1 MDLFKVWGVFCFI
14 AFSTA
19 QDPTNRPDPPPSYL
33 LLAPRTIQARVPT
46 CLSVSILG
54 RELVTVL
61 AQIFHGKQLVA
72 TNSTTVKGGST
83 RMLTLPV
90 IDGEADNKYPYVLEV
105 KGYVGKSLLF
115 SNSTNLSFDPKGCT
129 TFIQTDK
136 LNYLPGQVVKIRAV
150 SILYNGKPA
159 NSSVNITI
167 TDPRGN
173 FIRQWQNK
181 ESNLGVVST
190 EFELSENPPLGQWTI
205 LTEVKGA
212 QSQKNF
218 FVAHYVLPRFDVSIK
233 APDILYRGDTLNGC
247 VTAKYSYG
255 KPVQG
260 QLNLTFIHHFPFAQE
275 VYSESREINGMENF
289 TFGFSYYHPT
299 SSQMFSTEKMEYL
312 MIEVQVTEDLTGLTY
327 SDTMKV
333 SLIEQKYKI
342 VFEDFPKTLKPSQ
355 NFTATLRLLT
365 YNDQPLSLEDQ
376 MKMVEVSVV
385 QMMETWWN
393 MGMETMEANSTDPL
407 YMLQEEVPPKDMQ
420 FPVPADG
427 VIPLHIEVMKG
438 IEMLIIDVSFDDC
451 HKTLQLRR
459 GYVSPS
465 NSFLQ
470 IQKPSEPAQV
480 GTPLWLTIKS
490 NFDMGDIHYLI
501 KSRGQIVSA
510 GTTSANLTLIPEGSW
525 APSACIIVYGVQ
537 PDGEVINDGIHLPI
551 AKVLQNKVSLS
562 WSSSPR
568 KPAEDVTLKVSVAE
582 PGSLVG
588 LLVVDRAT
596 QGANT
601 DNDIHEETVLQEML
615 KFDGSMNH
623 AMPSITRIGDPLSVF
638 NTCDLEV
645 MTDASLHNAI
655 WQFYE
660 TYGTEGNEG
669 NEGPM
674 QQNQEP
680 HERKYFPETWI
691 WMDVN
696 TGDSHTVKLPLT
708 VPDSITSWTAT
719 AFVMSEHLGLGIT
732 EEPATLTVFQDF
744 FLSLNLP
751 PYVIRGEDL
760 VLEIILFNYL
770 QQDQEVTVIV
780 AESETFEFIFPD
792 IIDLSMPSVRQ
803 VHVASGGGTN
813 VLVPIRP
820 LVLGEIPIS
829 VKATSFE
836 SSDFISTTV
845 LVKAEGLEQTF
856 SSSVLLELSA
866 GQMNLSKIVAF
877 TFPPDV
883 VVGSERAS
891 VTAIGDILGPSISGL
906 DSLIQMPY
914 GCGEQNMIHLA
925 PNIFILQYLTLTGQD
940 DPEITKRATD
950 YMMRGYEQELSFQ
963 RADGSFSAFGDSDAS
978 GSTWLSA
985 FVLKCFLQAQ
995 KFIVIDSNVL
1005 LRVASWI
1012 SAQQGADGRFE
1023 EPGRVIHT
1031 ELQGGLD
1038 GSVSLTAY
1046 VLIALLEAD
1055 AIRTRYANEVS
1066 SALMYLET
1074 RVAMGGVPSNYSL
1087 SLVTYALALA
1097 GSSTSE
1103 NTLADLIEK
1112 TTIKDGWP
1120 MWSSPNASLSPSW
1133 QPTSADIETMSYLLL
1148 SLHKLNHI
1156 PDGLELMKALSQQRN
1171 SMGGY
1176 GSTQDTIVAL
1186 QALSTFAAAVG
1197 SYPSDLNI
1205 KVTSINSGR
1214 GTTFHI
1220 NQENYLVHQMQQI
1233 EPEQELNLEVTA
1245 EGHGLALLQLNVFYN
1260 IKNEKLMRQ
1269 RRDADSHEAFTMYIE
1284 LSDINVDLAQLSI
1297 CSSLSAGV
1305 GLNATGMAIMEVGLL
1320 SGFLLQEPGVSLNDV
1335 VKKVEV
1341 QPGKVIV
1348 YLDSVTTEEMC
1359 LLIPLMVEYKV
1370 AKVQEVAVI
1379 LYDYYEPRRRTERM
1393 YTSDWRNTM
1402 STCSFCGDDCSQ
1414 CQANDNDI
1422 TVLSHGSRLLSLICF
1437 PLIPVLLFILV
1448 IM

>member
-1 MDLFKVWGVFCFI
+1 MRKLSPVKLNWKGVLKQINNSLLFVFFKNG
-14 AFSTA
+14 ALF
-19 QDPTNRPDPPPSYL
+19 L
-33 LLAPRTIQARVPT
+33 LQ
-46 CLSVSILG
+46 
-54 RELVTVL
+54 
-61 AQIFHGKQLVA
+61 
-72 TNSTTVKGGST
+72 
-83 RMLTLPV
+83 V

-136 LNYLPGQVVKIRAV
+136 LNYLPGQVI
-150 SILYNGKPA
+150 IF
-159 NSSVNITI
+159 TI
-167 TDPRGN
+167 IVLFSCFSLIKDPRGN

-205 LTEVKGA
+205 LTEVK
-212 QSQKNF
+212 
-218 FVAHYVLPRFDVSIK
+218 VSTSRHRINK
-233 APDILYRGDTLNGC
+233 EGKVYCSKRDIL
-247 VTAKYSYG
+247 S
-255 KPVQG
+255 
-260 QLNLTFIHHFPFAQE
+260 
-275 VYSESREINGMENF
+275 
-289 TFGFSYYHPT
+289 
-299 SSQMFSTEKMEYL
+299 
-312 MIEVQVTEDLTGLTY
+312 LTY

-355 NFTATLRLLT
+355 NFTAT
-365 YNDQPLSLEDQ
+365 
-376 MKMVEVSVV
+376 
-385 QMMETWWN
+385 
-393 MGMETMEANSTDPL
+393 
-407 YMLQEEVPPKDMQ
+407 
-420 FPVPADG
+420 
-427 VIPLHIEVMKG
+427 
-438 IEMLIIDVSFDDC
+438 
-451 HKTLQLRR
+451 
-459 GYVSPS
+459 
-465 NSFLQ
+465 
-470 IQKPSEPAQV
+470 
-480 GTPLWLTIKS
+480 
-490 NFDMGDIHYLI
+490 
-501 KSRGQIVSA
+501 
-510 GTTSANLTLIPEGSW
+510 
-525 APSACIIVYGVQ
+525 
-537 PDGEVINDGIHLPI
+537 
-551 AKVLQNKVSLS
+551 VSLS

-601 DNDIHEETVLQEML
+601 DNDIHEETVITKLF
-615 KFDGSMNH
+615 KFYINVACAATVSF
-623 AMPSITRIGDPLSVF
+623 TCIGISQWLTYNAF
-638 NTCDLEV
+638 E
-645 MTDASLHNAI
+645 TD
-655 WQFYE
+655 
-660 TYGTEGNEG
+660 GTEGNEG

-770 QQDQEVTVIV
+770 QQDQEVSLLCV
-780 AESETFEFIFPD
+780 ENQLF
-792 IIDLSMPSVRQ
+792 LSKFRINVRQ

-1046 VLIALLEAD
+1046 VLIALLE
-1055 AIRTRYANEVS
+1055 TRYANEVS

-1097 GSSTSE
+1097 G
-1103 NTLADLIEK
+1103 N
-1112 TTIKDGWP
+1112 GWP

-1220 NQENYLVHQMQQI
+1220 NQENYL
-1233 EPEQELNLEVTA
+1233 LNLEVTA

-1297 CSSLSAGV
+1297 CM

-1348 YLDSVTTEEMC
+1348 YLDSVKEMC

>member
-1 MDLFKVWGVFCFI
+1 AQTDPQRILPSFKMTKGEWYQVTKWSLKFWKNLQIRKLSPVKLNRKGVLKQINNSLLFVFLKNGALF
-14 AFSTA
+14 
-19 QDPTNRPDPPPSYL
+19 L
-33 LLAPRTIQARVPT
+33 LQV
-46 CLSVSILG
+46 
-54 RELVTVL
+54 
-61 AQIFHGKQLVA
+61 
-72 TNSTTVKGGST
+72 N
-83 RMLTLPV
+83 
-90 IDGEADNKYPYVLEV
+90 DGEANNNYPYVLEV

-150 SILYNGKPA
+150 LFLRFYDSCFSLIK
-159 NSSVNITI
+159 
-167 TDPRGN
+167 DPRGN

-205 LTEVKGA
+205 LTEVK
-212 QSQKNF
+212 
-218 FVAHYVLPRFDVSIK
+218 VSTSRHRINK
-233 APDILYRGDTLNGC
+233 EGKVYCLKRDILTGSKQMQVYDLHCIFNMLC
-247 VTAKYSYG
+247 FVNSC
-255 KPVQG
+255 
-260 QLNLTFIHHFPFAQE
+260 HF
-275 VYSESREINGMENF
+275 S
-289 TFGFSYYHPT
+289 
-299 SSQMFSTEKMEYL
+299 
-312 MIEVQVTEDLTGLTY
+312 GLTY
-327 SDTMKV
+327 SETMKV

-355 NFTATLRLLT
+355 NFTAT
-365 YNDQPLSLEDQ
+365 
-376 MKMVEVSVV
+376 
-385 QMMETWWN
+385 
-393 MGMETMEANSTDPL
+393 
-407 YMLQEEVPPKDMQ
+407 
-420 FPVPADG
+420 
-427 VIPLHIEVMKG
+427 
-438 IEMLIIDVSFDDC
+438 
-451 HKTLQLRR
+451 
-459 GYVSPS
+459 
-465 NSFLQ
+465 
-470 IQKPSEPAQV
+470 
-480 GTPLWLTIKS
+480 
-490 NFDMGDIHYLI
+490 
-501 KSRGQIVSA
+501 
-510 GTTSANLTLIPEGSW
+510 
-525 APSACIIVYGVQ
+525 
-537 PDGEVINDGIHLPI
+537 
-551 AKVLQNKVSLS
+551 VSLS

-588 LLVVDRAT
+588 LLVVDRST

-601 DNDIHEETVLQEML
+601 DNDIHEETVITKLF
-615 KFDGSMNH
+615 KFYIFFLFFLDFFKLTLMK
-623 AMPSITRIGDPLSVF
+623 DF
-638 NTCDLEV
+638 
-645 MTDASLHNAI
+645 
-655 WQFYE
+655 FYFC
-660 TYGTEGNEG
+660 
-669 NEGPM
+669 
-674 QQNQEP
+674 
-680 HERKYFPETWI
+680 R
-691 WMDVN
+691 
-696 TGDSHTVKLPLT
+696 DSHTVKLPLT

-770 QQDQEVTVIV
+770 QQDQEVSLLCV
-780 AESETFEFIFPD
+780 ENQLF
-792 IIDLSMPSVRQ
+792 LSKFRINVRQ

-1046 VLIALLEAD
+1046 VLIALLE
-1055 AIRTRYANEVS
+1055 TRYANEVS

-1097 GSSTSE
+1097 G
-1103 NTLADLIEK
+1103 NGL
-1112 TTIKDGWP
+1112 P
-1120 MWSSPNASLSPSW
+1120 MWSSPNAGLSPSW

-1197 SYPSDLNI
+1197 SHPSDLNI

-1220 NQENYLVHQMQQI
+1220 NQENYLVHQMQQVW
-1233 EPEQELNLEVTA
+1233 EFRVELIRSSIWEII
-1245 EGHGLALLQLNVFYN
+1245 HIILLLNVFYN

-1269 RRDADSHEAFTMYIE
+1269 RRDADSHEAFIMYIE

-1297 CSSLSAGV
+1297 CM

-1348 YLDSVTTEEMC
+1348 YLDSVKEMC

-1379 LYDYYEPRRRTERM
+1379 LYDYYEPRETERM
-1393 YTSDWRNTM
+1393 YTSEWRNSM

-1437 PLIPVLLFILV
+1437 PLIPVLLFIL